1 MIKKS
6 DNPFLQDGTMDF
18 PGWLSNFGL
27 KRNPAEIDLITRA
40 CHLAEA
46 NGGLTETPFGQ
57 TCFYQGLV
65 MADILDN
72 LGLDASTIAS
82 AIVYETF
89 RYGQLSE
96 VQISKELGKDI
107 TQLFLGVHKMHSAH
121 ADRQIQQTENLRR
134 LLLAVVEDVRA
145 ALIKLAEYTTEM
157 RAVIYLNEGLQ
168 KQYAMDAQEI
178 YGPLANRLGIGQ
190 IKWELED
197 LAFRFLEPAAYKHI
211 AKLLHERRIDRE
223 EFIYKTAKKLE
234 EELNNQSVKALVI
247 GRAKHI
253 YGIWKKMQRKGV
265 GYHEIYDV
273 HAIRVLV
280 PNIKECY
287 AALGVVHTLWH
298 HIPKEFDDY
307 IANPKNNGY
316 RSLHTAVMGPENK
329 TIEVQI
335 RTKEMHDQAELGV
348 AAHWRY
354 KEGVLQDKQYETK
367 LASLRQV
374 LKWQEEWP
382 ADSISNEAL
391 RTEVFQDR
399 VYVLTPKGKV
409 VDLPLG
415 ATVLDFAYQVHT
427 EVGNRCRGAKV
438 NGRMT
443 PLTHVLK
450 SGDQIEIITAKTGG
464 PSRDW
469 LNPQFGYLKTVRA
482 RAKAQQWF
490 KRQDREQNI
499 ADGREVLDRELQRL
513 GVDNISF
520 ESLANQ
526 LKMNKVEDMLAA
538 IGGGDIRVTQI
549 LSAIQTLASPTLL
562 KIKPLKRL
570 TKKESHHKSRSEEVV
585 VAGIGNLY
593 SQMARCCKP
602 VPGDE
607 IIGYLATGRGVSVHR
622 LDCINILQ
630 AKGRQLSRLIQ
641 VEWVSKIQNLYSVDV
656 AIGAYDRP
664 GLLRDISSILASE
677 NINVVGI
684 HMAIS
689 KENSG
694 VDFRLTLEIP
704 GIDLLSKIFK
714 RLQQLHNVIF
724 VNRVQQ

>member
-1 MIKKS
+1 MMKKS
-6 DNPFLQDGTMDF
+6 DNPFLQYGMVDL
-18 PGWLSNFGL
+18 PGWLSGIAL
-27 KRNPAEIDLITRA
+27 KRKPAEVELITKA
-40 CHLAEA
+40 CTLVEA
-46 NGGLTETPFGQ
+46 NGGSIETPFGL

-72 LGLDASTIAS
+72 LGLDAGTIAA
-82 AIVYETF
+82 AIAYETF

-96 VQISKELGKDI
+96 AQISKLLGDDVVH
-107 TQLFLGVHKMHSAH
+107 LLVGVHKMHSAH

-134 LLLAVVEDVRA
+134 LLLAVVEDIRA
-145 ALIKLAEYTTEM
+145 ALIKLAEYTAEM
-157 RAVIYLNEGLQ
+157 RAVIYLDDGLR
-168 KQYAMDAQEI
+168 KRYAIDALEI

-197 LAFRFLEPAAYKHI
+197 LAFRFMEPAAYKHI
-211 AKLLHERRIDRE
+211 AQLLLERRIDRE
-223 EFIYKTAKKLE
+223 EFIHKTADKLE
-234 EELNNQSVKALVI
+234 DALKNQGINAEVR

-273 HAIRVLV
+273 HAIRVLA

-298 HIPKEFDDY
+298 HVPKEFDDY
-307 IANPKNNGY
+307 LANPKNNGY
-316 RSLHTAVMGPENK
+316 RSLHTAVIGPENK

-354 KEGVLQDKQYETK
+354 KEGVSQDKQYEMK
-367 LASLRQV
+367 LTNLRQV
-374 LKWQEEWP
+374 LKWQEDWP
-382 ADSISNEAL
+382 ADSTSNEAL

-409 VDLPLG
+409 IDLPLG
-415 ATVLDFAYQVHT
+415 ATVLDFAYDVHT

-443 PLTHVLK
+443 PLTHALK
-450 SGDQIEIITAKTGG
+450 SGDQIEVITAKTGG

-469 LNPQFGYLKTVRA
+469 LNPQFGYLKTVKA

-499 ADGREVLDRELQRL
+499 IDGREVLDRELQRL
-513 GVDNISF
+513 GVDNLSF
-520 ESLANQ
+520 ESIAAP
-526 LKMNKVEDMLAA
+526 LKVNKVEDMLAG

-549 LSAIQTLASPTLL
+549 LSALQTLISPSLL
-562 KIKPLKRL
+562 KVKPPKPPVKRESLKF
-570 TKKESHHKSRSEEVV
+570 RSEEII
-585 VAGIGNLY
+585 VAGVGNLY
-593 SQMARCCKP
+593 CQMARCCKP

-607 IIGYLATGRGVSVHR
+607 IIGYVIAGRGVSVHR
-622 LDCINILQ
+622 RDCVNILQ
-630 AKGRQLSRLIQ
+630 AKERQLSRLIQ
-641 VEWVSKIQNLYSVDV
+641 VEWMREAQNLYSVDMLV
-656 AIGAYDRP
+656 GAYDRP
-664 GLLRDISSILASE
+664 GLLRDISSVLASE
-677 NINVVGI
+677 NINVVDI
-684 HMAIS
+684 RTLIS
-689 KENSG
+689 TKDNA
-694 VDFRLTLEIP
+694 VDFKLTIEIS
-704 GIDLLSKIFK
+704 GIELLSKIFK
-714 RLQQLHNVIF
+714 RLQQLPNVIF